1 MALINKTVNMAHKLL
16 CQNCNKVITSKII
29 SCENGDNICFDCYK
43 KDKICNYCQ
52 NKTLFINYSLINIMN
67 DINLKIFVCG
77 YEGCNKLLTYNEAQE
92 HVDSCSFNLITY
104 NQLFSSE
111 LSSKKDYILNC
122 ISDLSKVKNIT
133 NNININFIIDKNEYI
148 DIVEYTFTILNEY
161 NKSNIK
167 IKSNNNYTININK
180 ENDTKINITIQEL
193 DMDINDEYLYER
205 IDYYTPFLIVFYM
218 VKDDI
223 IMLTDDFHLDYDNFD
238 ISYCSLNTKQSVI
251 DKQIPYVI
259 KYIYEDTIN
268 LLKISKYKQ
277 NENYILSLKN
287 LLESYDTFILN
298 TNSIKHNSTNKF
310 IIGLKQFKFN
320 NYTLKDINNI

>member
-1 MALINKTVNMAHKLL
+1 ME
-16 CQNCNKVITSKII
+16 ITYIKI
-29 SCENGDNICFDCYK
+29 DNIKYKGFELYYK
-43 KDKICNYCQ
+43 KELD
-52 NKTLFINYSLINIMN
+52 NIMTKATIFNSNYKYFYISPDSIVVKPLGYFKHIGKKSSNCRYN
-67 DINLKIFVCG
+67 DFDYDIYQFDEDFVLC
-77 YEGCNKLLTYNEAQE
+77 
-92 HVDSCSFNLITY
+92 
-104 NQLFSSE
+104 
-111 LSSKKDYILNC
+111 SKKDYILNC